1 MNVLGKEE
9 VFNNITNQMNMG
21 KHTKNRNEIPIG
33 RLYSLFFVNSLKKE
47 FPGQNKGIEK
57 DT

>member
-9 VFNNITNQMNMG
+9 VFNNIIDQMNMG
-21 KHTKNRNEIPIG
+21 KHTKIRNEIPIG
-33 RLYSLFFVNSLKKE
+33 RLYSLFFVNPLKKE
-47 FPGQNKGIEK
+47 FPGQTKGIEK